1 MKCLRILSAIL
12 LALCLSFQYAQ
23 AQTGSSMTD
32 KQVKE
37 YIIREHNKGTSPQQI
52 ITKLVEK
59 GVPVD
64 QLRRVKKDLEKEQ
77 AKKQDNTFGTKAP
90 VRSDDSSETLR
101 QRKPNGDKK
110 DESLSAMEE
119 ASRKKNSSE
128 LFDFEDEAW
137 EQLDSIPQ
145 KKNIKRVIFGH
156 DIFNNKKLTFEP
168 EMNIAT
174 PSDYKLGPG
183 DAVFIDIWGAS
194 QKSIS
199 STVSPEG
206 EIDIEGFGPIQ
217 VSGLTVAQAN
227 SRLKA
232 TIGSRYSGSNIK
244 LSVGQTKTISVN
256 VMGAVETPGT
266 YTLSAFSTVFHA
278 LYMAGGVS
286 EIGSLRDIR
295 VFRNGRQ
302 ISTVDIYDYILNG
315 KLSGNIKLS
324 SGDIIIVNPYEC
336 LVNITGKIKRPM
348 FYEMKKNESVATLL
362 KYAGGFAGDAYTK
375 NLRLVRKAGGV
386 KSVYTIDE
394 FERTSFQLMD
404 EDSVFVDST
413 LNRYSNMV
421 EIKGAVFRPGMYQ
434 VDGNISTVRQL
445 IERAGGMTEDA
456 VTTRGIMHRMTK
468 ERSLQAVSLDLKGI
482 MEHTSPDVSLQ
493 NEDVIYIPS
502 NRERKLQRFLKIA
515 GEVQHPGEF
524 DYAEGTTLEDLILR
538 AGGLTDAASLIK
550 IEVSRRIRN
559 ASATKAPLFVAKTYS
574 FEMKDGFVVTG
585 EPGFVLE
592 PYDEIYVRKSP
603 GYVGQEHVLVD
614 GEVAFAGTYVLTRKN
629 YRLSDLINA
638 AGGINEQAYIGGAKL
653 IRKMSEEEKKRYQ
666 TILTGALKNDSLTS
680 KLQVGDERYIGID
693 LAGAIAHPGSELW
706 DVVLQDGDHLIIPQ
720 QNNTVSINGE
730 VLYPNTVTYKDG
742 VSLDYYIDQAGG
754 YGEKA
759 RKKRVFA
766 IQMNGTVTRVKSA
779 KDILPGCEIIVP
791 MKKEYKRMTFSEIM
805 SLGSIIATLGAVIAT
820 LVK

>member
-1 MKCLRILSAIL
+1 
-12 LALCLSFQYAQ
+12 
-23 AQTGSSMTD
+23 
-32 KQVKE
+32 
-37 YIIREHNKGTSPQQI
+37 
-52 ITKLVEK
+52 
-59 GVPVD
+59 
-64 QLRRVKKDLEKEQ
+64 
-77 AKKQDNTFGTKAP
+77 
-90 VRSDDSSETLR
+90 
-101 QRKPNGDKK
+101 
-110 DESLSAMEE
+110 
-119 ASRKKNSSE
+119 
-128 LFDFEDEAW
+128 
-137 EQLDSIPQ
+137 
-145 KKNIKRVIFGH
+145 
-156 DIFNNKKLTFEP
+156 
-168 EMNIAT
+168 
-174 PSDYKLGPG
+174 
-183 DAVFIDIWGAS
+183 
-194 QKSIS
+194 
-199 STVSPEG
+199 
-206 EIDIEGFGPIQ
+206 
-217 VSGLTVAQAN
+217 
-227 SRLKA
+227 
-232 TIGSRYSGSNIK
+232 
-244 LSVGQTKTISVN
+244 
-256 VMGAVETPGT
+256 MGAVETPGT

-502 NRERKLQRFLKIA
+502 NRERKLQRFLKIT

-693 LAGAIAHPGSELW
+693 LAGAIAHPGSEQC

-742 VSLDYYIDQAGG
+742 ASLDYYIDQAGG

-791 MKKEYKRMTFSEIM
+791 MKKERKRMTFSEIM
-805 SLGSIIATLGAVIAT
+805 SLGSITATLGAVIAT

>member
-1 MKCLRILSAIL
+1 M
-12 LALCLSFQYAQ
+12 
-23 AQTGSSMTD
+23 
-32 KQVKE
+32 
-37 YIIREHNKGTSPQQI
+37 
-52 ITKLVEK
+52 
-59 GVPVD
+59 
-64 QLRRVKKDLEKEQ
+64 
-77 AKKQDNTFGTKAP
+77 
-90 VRSDDSSETLR
+90 
-101 QRKPNGDKK
+101 
-110 DESLSAMEE
+110 SAMEE

-302 ISTVDIYDYILNG
+302 ISMVDIYDYILNG

-693 LAGAIAHPGSELW
+693 LAGAIAHPGSEQW

-742 VSLDYYIDQAGG
+742 ASLDYYIDQAGG

-791 MKKEYKRMTFSEIM
+791 MKKERKRMTFSEIM
-805 SLGSIIATLGAVIAT
+805 SLGSITATLGAVIAT

>member
-1 MKCLRILSAIL
+1 M
-12 LALCLSFQYAQ
+12 
-23 AQTGSSMTD
+23 
-32 KQVKE
+32 
-37 YIIREHNKGTSPQQI
+37 
-52 ITKLVEK
+52 
-59 GVPVD
+59 
-64 QLRRVKKDLEKEQ
+64 
-77 AKKQDNTFGTKAP
+77 
-90 VRSDDSSETLR
+90 
-101 QRKPNGDKK
+101 
-110 DESLSAMEE
+110 
-119 ASRKKNSSE
+119 
-128 LFDFEDEAW
+128 
-137 EQLDSIPQ
+137 
-145 KKNIKRVIFGH
+145 IFGH

-559 ASATKAPLFVAKTYS
+559 ASATKPPLFVAKTYS

-638 AGGINEQAYIGGAKL
+638 AGGISEQAYIGGAKL

-693 LAGAIAHPGSELW
+693 LAGAIAHPGSEQW

-742 VSLDYYIDQAGG
+742 ASLDYYIDQAGG

-791 MKKEYKRMTFSEIM
+791 MKKERKRMTFSEIM
-805 SLGSIIATLGAVIAT
+805 SLGSITATLGAVIAT

>member
-1 MKCLRILSAIL
+1 
-12 LALCLSFQYAQ
+12 
-23 AQTGSSMTD
+23 
-32 KQVKE
+32 
-37 YIIREHNKGTSPQQI
+37 
-52 ITKLVEK
+52 
-59 GVPVD
+59 
-64 QLRRVKKDLEKEQ
+64 
-77 AKKQDNTFGTKAP
+77 
-90 VRSDDSSETLR
+90 
-101 QRKPNGDKK
+101 
-110 DESLSAMEE
+110 
-119 ASRKKNSSE
+119 
-128 LFDFEDEAW
+128 
-137 EQLDSIPQ
+137 
-145 KKNIKRVIFGH
+145 
-156 DIFNNKKLTFEP
+156 
-168 EMNIAT
+168 
-174 PSDYKLGPG
+174 
-183 DAVFIDIWGAS
+183 
-194 QKSIS
+194 
-199 STVSPEG
+199 
-206 EIDIEGFGPIQ
+206 
-217 VSGLTVAQAN
+217 
-227 SRLKA
+227 
-232 TIGSRYSGSNIK
+232 
-244 LSVGQTKTISVN
+244 
-256 VMGAVETPGT
+256 
-266 YTLSAFSTVFHA
+266 
-278 LYMAGGVS
+278 
-286 EIGSLRDIR
+286 
-295 VFRNGRQ
+295 
-302 ISTVDIYDYILNG
+302 
-315 KLSGNIKLS
+315 
-324 SGDIIIVNPYEC
+324 
-336 LVNITGKIKRPM
+336 
-348 FYEMKKNESVATLL
+348 
-362 KYAGGFAGDAYTK
+362 
-375 NLRLVRKAGGV
+375 
-386 KSVYTIDE
+386 
-394 FERTSFQLMD
+394 
-404 EDSVFVDST
+404 
-413 LNRYSNMV
+413 MV

-653 IRKMSEEEKKRYQ
+653 IRKMSEEEKKKYQ

-693 LAGAIAHPGSELW
+693 LAGAIAHPGSEQW

-742 VSLDYYIDQAGG
+742 ASLDYYIDQAGG

-759 RKKRVFA
+759 CKKRVFA

-791 MKKEYKRMTFSEIM
+791 MKKERKRMTFSEIM
-805 SLGSIIATLGAVIAT
+805 SLGSITATLGAVIAT

>member
-1 MKCLRILSAIL
+1 
-12 LALCLSFQYAQ
+12 
-23 AQTGSSMTD
+23 
-32 KQVKE
+32 
-37 YIIREHNKGTSPQQI
+37 
-52 ITKLVEK
+52 
-59 GVPVD
+59 
-64 QLRRVKKDLEKEQ
+64 
-77 AKKQDNTFGTKAP
+77 
-90 VRSDDSSETLR
+90 
-101 QRKPNGDKK
+101 
-110 DESLSAMEE
+110 
-119 ASRKKNSSE
+119 
-128 LFDFEDEAW
+128 
-137 EQLDSIPQ
+137 
-145 KKNIKRVIFGH
+145 
-156 DIFNNKKLTFEP
+156 
-168 EMNIAT
+168 
-174 PSDYKLGPG
+174 
-183 DAVFIDIWGAS
+183 
-194 QKSIS
+194 
-199 STVSPEG
+199 
-206 EIDIEGFGPIQ
+206 
-217 VSGLTVAQAN
+217 
-227 SRLKA
+227 
-232 TIGSRYSGSNIK
+232 
-244 LSVGQTKTISVN
+244 
-256 VMGAVETPGT
+256 MGAVETPGT

-502 NRERKLQRFLKIA
+502 NRERKLQRFLKIT

-653 IRKMSEEEKKRYQ
+653 IRKMSEEEKKKYQ

-693 LAGAIAHPGSELW
+693 LAGAIAHPGSEQW

-791 MKKEYKRMTFSEIM
+791 MKKERKRMTFSEIM
-805 SLGSIIATLGAVIAT
+805 SLGSITATLGAVIAT

>member
-1 MKCLRILSAIL
+1 
-12 LALCLSFQYAQ
+12 
-23 AQTGSSMTD
+23 
-32 KQVKE
+32 
-37 YIIREHNKGTSPQQI
+37 
-52 ITKLVEK
+52 
-59 GVPVD
+59 
-64 QLRRVKKDLEKEQ
+64 
-77 AKKQDNTFGTKAP
+77 
-90 VRSDDSSETLR
+90 
-101 QRKPNGDKK
+101 
-110 DESLSAMEE
+110 
-119 ASRKKNSSE
+119 
-128 LFDFEDEAW
+128 
-137 EQLDSIPQ
+137 
-145 KKNIKRVIFGH
+145 
-156 DIFNNKKLTFEP
+156 
-168 EMNIAT
+168 
-174 PSDYKLGPG
+174 
-183 DAVFIDIWGAS
+183 
-194 QKSIS
+194 
-199 STVSPEG
+199 
-206 EIDIEGFGPIQ
+206 
-217 VSGLTVAQAN
+217 
-227 SRLKA
+227 
-232 TIGSRYSGSNIK
+232 
-244 LSVGQTKTISVN
+244 
-256 VMGAVETPGT
+256 MGAVETPGT

-603 GYVGQEHVLVD
+603 GYVGQKHVLVD
-614 GEVAFAGTYVLTRKN
+614 GEVAFAGTYVLPRKN

-693 LAGAIAHPGSELW
+693 LAGAIAPPGSE
-706 DVVLQDGDHLIIPQ
+706 Q
-720 QNNTVSINGE
+720 
-730 VLYPNTVTYKDG
+730 
-742 VSLDYYIDQAGG
+742 
-754 YGEKA
+754 
-759 RKKRVFA
+759 
-766 IQMNGTVTRVKSA
+766 
-779 KDILPGCEIIVP
+779 
-791 MKKEYKRMTFSEIM
+791 
-805 SLGSIIATLGAVIAT
+805 
-820 LVK
+820 

>member
-1 MKCLRILSAIL
+1 M
-12 LALCLSFQYAQ
+12 
-23 AQTGSSMTD
+23 
-32 KQVKE
+32 
-37 YIIREHNKGTSPQQI
+37 
-52 ITKLVEK
+52 
-59 GVPVD
+59 
-64 QLRRVKKDLEKEQ
+64 
-77 AKKQDNTFGTKAP
+77 
-90 VRSDDSSETLR
+90 
-101 QRKPNGDKK
+101 
-110 DESLSAMEE
+110 SAMEE

-502 NRERKLQRFLKIA
+502 NRERKLQRFLKIT

-653 IRKMSEEEKKRYQ
+653 IRKMSEEEKKKYQ

-693 LAGAIAHPGSELW
+693 LAGAIAHPGSEQW

-742 VSLDYYIDQAGG
+742 ASLDYYIDQAGG

-791 MKKEYKRMTFSEIM
+791 MKKERKRMTFSEIM
-805 SLGSIIATLGAVIAT
+805 SLGSITATLGAVIAT

>member
-1 MKCLRILSAIL
+1 
-12 LALCLSFQYAQ
+12 
-23 AQTGSSMTD
+23 
-32 KQVKE
+32 
-37 YIIREHNKGTSPQQI
+37 
-52 ITKLVEK
+52 
-59 GVPVD
+59 
-64 QLRRVKKDLEKEQ
+64 
-77 AKKQDNTFGTKAP
+77 
-90 VRSDDSSETLR
+90 
-101 QRKPNGDKK
+101 
-110 DESLSAMEE
+110 
-119 ASRKKNSSE
+119 
-128 LFDFEDEAW
+128 
-137 EQLDSIPQ
+137 
-145 KKNIKRVIFGH
+145 
-156 DIFNNKKLTFEP
+156 
-168 EMNIAT
+168 MNIAT

-559 ASATKAPLFVAKTYS
+559 ASATKPPLFVAKTYS

-638 AGGINEQAYIGGAKL
+638 AGGISEQAYIGGAKL

-693 LAGAIAHPGSELW
+693 LAGAIAHPGSEQW

-742 VSLDYYIDQAGG
+742 ASLDYYIDQAGG

-791 MKKEYKRMTFSEIM
+791 MKKERKRMTFSEIM
-805 SLGSIIATLGAVIAT
+805 SLGSITATLGAVIAT

>member
-1 MKCLRILSAIL
+1 
-12 LALCLSFQYAQ
+12 
-23 AQTGSSMTD
+23 
-32 KQVKE
+32 
-37 YIIREHNKGTSPQQI
+37 
-52 ITKLVEK
+52 
-59 GVPVD
+59 
-64 QLRRVKKDLEKEQ
+64 
-77 AKKQDNTFGTKAP
+77 
-90 VRSDDSSETLR
+90 
-101 QRKPNGDKK
+101 
-110 DESLSAMEE
+110 
-119 ASRKKNSSE
+119 
-128 LFDFEDEAW
+128 
-137 EQLDSIPQ
+137 
-145 KKNIKRVIFGH
+145 
-156 DIFNNKKLTFEP
+156 
-168 EMNIAT
+168 
-174 PSDYKLGPG
+174 
-183 DAVFIDIWGAS
+183 
-194 QKSIS
+194 
-199 STVSPEG
+199 
-206 EIDIEGFGPIQ
+206 
-217 VSGLTVAQAN
+217 
-227 SRLKA
+227 
-232 TIGSRYSGSNIK
+232 
-244 LSVGQTKTISVN
+244 
-256 VMGAVETPGT
+256 MGAVETPGT

-693 LAGAIAHPGSELW
+693 LAGAIAHPGSEQW

-720 QNNTVSINGE
+720 QNNTVFINGE

-742 VSLDYYIDQAGG
+742 ASLDYYIDQAGG

-791 MKKEYKRMTFSEIM
+791 MKKERKRMTFSEIM
-805 SLGSIIATLGAVIAT
+805 SLGSITATLGAVIAT

>member
-1 MKCLRILSAIL
+1 
-12 LALCLSFQYAQ
+12 
-23 AQTGSSMTD
+23 
-32 KQVKE
+32 
-37 YIIREHNKGTSPQQI
+37 
-52 ITKLVEK
+52 
-59 GVPVD
+59 
-64 QLRRVKKDLEKEQ
+64 
-77 AKKQDNTFGTKAP
+77 
-90 VRSDDSSETLR
+90 
-101 QRKPNGDKK
+101 
-110 DESLSAMEE
+110 
-119 ASRKKNSSE
+119 
-128 LFDFEDEAW
+128 
-137 EQLDSIPQ
+137 
-145 KKNIKRVIFGH
+145 
-156 DIFNNKKLTFEP
+156 
-168 EMNIAT
+168 
-174 PSDYKLGPG
+174 
-183 DAVFIDIWGAS
+183 
-194 QKSIS
+194 
-199 STVSPEG
+199 
-206 EIDIEGFGPIQ
+206 
-217 VSGLTVAQAN
+217 
-227 SRLKA
+227 
-232 TIGSRYSGSNIK
+232 
-244 LSVGQTKTISVN
+244 
-256 VMGAVETPGT
+256 MGAVETPGT

-375 NLRLVRKAGGV
+375 NLRLIRKAGGV

-693 LAGAIAHPGSELW
+693 LAGAIAHPGSEQW

-742 VSLDYYIDQAGG
+742 ASLDYYIDQAGG

-791 MKKEYKRMTFSEIM
+791 MKKERKRMTFSEIM
-805 SLGSIIATLGAVIAT
+805 SLGSITATLGAVIAT

>member
-1 MKCLRILSAIL
+1 
-12 LALCLSFQYAQ
+12 
-23 AQTGSSMTD
+23 
-32 KQVKE
+32 
-37 YIIREHNKGTSPQQI
+37 
-52 ITKLVEK
+52 
-59 GVPVD
+59 
-64 QLRRVKKDLEKEQ
+64 
-77 AKKQDNTFGTKAP
+77 
-90 VRSDDSSETLR
+90 
-101 QRKPNGDKK
+101 
-110 DESLSAMEE
+110 
-119 ASRKKNSSE
+119 
-128 LFDFEDEAW
+128 
-137 EQLDSIPQ
+137 
-145 KKNIKRVIFGH
+145 
-156 DIFNNKKLTFEP
+156 
-168 EMNIAT
+168 
-174 PSDYKLGPG
+174 
-183 DAVFIDIWGAS
+183 
-194 QKSIS
+194 
-199 STVSPEG
+199 
-206 EIDIEGFGPIQ
+206 
-217 VSGLTVAQAN
+217 
-227 SRLKA
+227 
-232 TIGSRYSGSNIK
+232 
-244 LSVGQTKTISVN
+244 
-256 VMGAVETPGT
+256 MGAVETPGT

-434 VDGNISTVRQL
+434 VDGSISTVRQL

-559 ASATKAPLFVAKTYS
+559 ASATKAPLLVAKTYS

-653 IRKMSEEEKKRYQ
+653 IRKMSEEEKKKYQ
-666 TILTGALKNDSLTS
+666 TILTGALKNDTLTS

-693 LAGAIAHPGSELW
+693 LAGAIAHPGSEQW

-742 VSLDYYIDQAGG
+742 ASLDYYIDQAGG

-791 MKKEYKRMTFSEIM
+791 MKKERKRMTFSEIM
-805 SLGSIIATLGAVIAT
+805 SLGSITATLGAVIAT

>member
-1 MKCLRILSAIL
+1 
-12 LALCLSFQYAQ
+12 
-23 AQTGSSMTD
+23 
-32 KQVKE
+32 
-37 YIIREHNKGTSPQQI
+37 
-52 ITKLVEK
+52 
-59 GVPVD
+59 
-64 QLRRVKKDLEKEQ
+64 
-77 AKKQDNTFGTKAP
+77 
-90 VRSDDSSETLR
+90 
-101 QRKPNGDKK
+101 
-110 DESLSAMEE
+110 
-119 ASRKKNSSE
+119 
-128 LFDFEDEAW
+128 
-137 EQLDSIPQ
+137 
-145 KKNIKRVIFGH
+145 
-156 DIFNNKKLTFEP
+156 
-168 EMNIAT
+168 
-174 PSDYKLGPG
+174 
-183 DAVFIDIWGAS
+183 
-194 QKSIS
+194 
-199 STVSPEG
+199 
-206 EIDIEGFGPIQ
+206 
-217 VSGLTVAQAN
+217 
-227 SRLKA
+227 
-232 TIGSRYSGSNIK
+232 
-244 LSVGQTKTISVN
+244 
-256 VMGAVETPGT
+256 MGAVETPGT

-502 NRERKLQRFLKIA
+502 NRERKLQRFLKIT

-653 IRKMSEEEKKRYQ
+653 IRKMSEEERKRYQ

-693 LAGAIAHPGSELW
+693 LAGAIAHPGSEQW

-742 VSLDYYIDQAGG
+742 ASLDYYIDQAGG

-791 MKKEYKRMTFSEIM
+791 MKKERKRMTFSEIM
-805 SLGSIIATLGAVIAT
+805 SLGSITATLGAVIAT

>member
-1 MKCLRILSAIL
+1 
-12 LALCLSFQYAQ
+12 
-23 AQTGSSMTD
+23 
-32 KQVKE
+32 
-37 YIIREHNKGTSPQQI
+37 
-52 ITKLVEK
+52 
-59 GVPVD
+59 
-64 QLRRVKKDLEKEQ
+64 
-77 AKKQDNTFGTKAP
+77 
-90 VRSDDSSETLR
+90 
-101 QRKPNGDKK
+101 
-110 DESLSAMEE
+110 
-119 ASRKKNSSE
+119 
-128 LFDFEDEAW
+128 
-137 EQLDSIPQ
+137 
-145 KKNIKRVIFGH
+145 
-156 DIFNNKKLTFEP
+156 
-168 EMNIAT
+168 
-174 PSDYKLGPG
+174 
-183 DAVFIDIWGAS
+183 
-194 QKSIS
+194 
-199 STVSPEG
+199 
-206 EIDIEGFGPIQ
+206 
-217 VSGLTVAQAN
+217 
-227 SRLKA
+227 
-232 TIGSRYSGSNIK
+232 
-244 LSVGQTKTISVN
+244 
-256 VMGAVETPGT
+256 MGAVETPGT

-502 NRERKLQRFLKIA
+502 NRERKLQRFLKIT

-693 LAGAIAHPGSELW
+693 LAGAIAHPGSEQW

-742 VSLDYYIDQAGG
+742 ASLDYYIDQAGG

-766 IQMNGTVTRVKSA
+766 IQMNGTVTRVKLA

-791 MKKEYKRMTFSEIM
+791 MKKERKRMTFSEIM
-805 SLGSIIATLGAVIAT
+805 SLGSITATLGAVIAT

>member
-1 MKCLRILSAIL
+1 
-12 LALCLSFQYAQ
+12 
-23 AQTGSSMTD
+23 
-32 KQVKE
+32 
-37 YIIREHNKGTSPQQI
+37 
-52 ITKLVEK
+52 
-59 GVPVD
+59 
-64 QLRRVKKDLEKEQ
+64 
-77 AKKQDNTFGTKAP
+77 
-90 VRSDDSSETLR
+90 
-101 QRKPNGDKK
+101 
-110 DESLSAMEE
+110 
-119 ASRKKNSSE
+119 
-128 LFDFEDEAW
+128 
-137 EQLDSIPQ
+137 
-145 KKNIKRVIFGH
+145 
-156 DIFNNKKLTFEP
+156 
-168 EMNIAT
+168 
-174 PSDYKLGPG
+174 
-183 DAVFIDIWGAS
+183 
-194 QKSIS
+194 
-199 STVSPEG
+199 
-206 EIDIEGFGPIQ
+206 
-217 VSGLTVAQAN
+217 
-227 SRLKA
+227 
-232 TIGSRYSGSNIK
+232 
-244 LSVGQTKTISVN
+244 
-256 VMGAVETPGT
+256 MGAVETPGT

-456 VTTRGIMHRMTK
+456 VTARGIMHRMTK

-502 NRERKLQRFLKIA
+502 NRERKLQRFLKIT

-693 LAGAIAHPGSELW
+693 LAGAIAHPGSEQW

-742 VSLDYYIDQAGG
+742 ASLDYYIDQAGG

-791 MKKEYKRMTFSEIM
+791 MKKERKRMSFSEIM
-805 SLGSIIATLGAVIAT
+805 SLGSITATLGAVIAT

>member
-1 MKCLRILSAIL
+1 
-12 LALCLSFQYAQ
+12 
-23 AQTGSSMTD
+23 
-32 KQVKE
+32 
-37 YIIREHNKGTSPQQI
+37 
-52 ITKLVEK
+52 
-59 GVPVD
+59 
-64 QLRRVKKDLEKEQ
+64 
-77 AKKQDNTFGTKAP
+77 
-90 VRSDDSSETLR
+90 
-101 QRKPNGDKK
+101 
-110 DESLSAMEE
+110 MEE

-174 PSDYKLGPG
+174 PSDYRLGPG

-502 NRERKLQRFLKIA
+502 NRERKLQRFLKIT

-559 ASATKAPLFVAKTYS
+559 ASATKAPLFVAKNYS

-614 GEVAFAGTYVLTRKN
+614 GEVTFAGTYVLTRKN

-693 LAGAIAHPGSELW
+693 LAGAIAHPGSEQW

-742 VSLDYYIDQAGG
+742 ASLDYYIDQAGG

-791 MKKEYKRMTFSEIM
+791 MKKERKRMTFSEIM
-805 SLGSIIATLGAVIAT
+805 SLGSITATLGAVIAT

>member
-1 MKCLRILSAIL
+1 
-12 LALCLSFQYAQ
+12 
-23 AQTGSSMTD
+23 
-32 KQVKE
+32 
-37 YIIREHNKGTSPQQI
+37 
-52 ITKLVEK
+52 
-59 GVPVD
+59 
-64 QLRRVKKDLEKEQ
+64 
-77 AKKQDNTFGTKAP
+77 
-90 VRSDDSSETLR
+90 
-101 QRKPNGDKK
+101 
-110 DESLSAMEE
+110 
-119 ASRKKNSSE
+119 
-128 LFDFEDEAW
+128 
-137 EQLDSIPQ
+137 
-145 KKNIKRVIFGH
+145 
-156 DIFNNKKLTFEP
+156 
-168 EMNIAT
+168 MNIAT

-502 NRERKLQRFLKIA
+502 NRERKLQRFLKIT

-614 GEVAFAGTYVLTRKN
+614 GDVAFAGTYVLTRKN

-693 LAGAIAHPGSELW
+693 LAGAIAHPGSEQW

-742 VSLDYYIDQAGG
+742 ASLDYYIDQAGG

-791 MKKEYKRMTFSEIM
+791 MKKERKRMTFSEIM
-805 SLGSIIATLGAVIAT
+805 SLGSITATLGAVIAT

>member
-1 MKCLRILSAIL
+1 MVNVDLYISEYVIYEVGQCVG
-12 LALCLSFQYAQ
+12 CLSSHHSNA
-23 AQTGSSMTD
+23 A
-32 KQVKE
+32 
-37 YIIREHNKGTSPQQI
+37 
-52 ITKLVEK
+52 
-59 GVPVD
+59 
-64 QLRRVKKDLEKEQ
+64 
-77 AKKQDNTFGTKAP
+77 
-90 VRSDDSSETLR
+90 
-101 QRKPNGDKK
+101 DKK

-266 YTLSAFSTVFHA
+266 YALSAFSTVFHA

-574 FEMKDGFVVTG
+574 FEMKDGH
-585 EPGFVLE
+585 
-592 PYDEIYVRKSP
+592 YD
-603 GYVGQEHVLVD
+603 
-614 GEVAFAGTYVLTRKN
+614 
-629 YRLSDLINA
+629 
-638 AGGINEQAYIGGAKL
+638 
-653 IRKMSEEEKKRYQ
+653 
-666 TILTGALKNDSLTS
+666 
-680 KLQVGDERYIGID
+680 
-693 LAGAIAHPGSELW
+693 
-706 DVVLQDGDHLIIPQ
+706 
-720 QNNTVSINGE
+720 
-730 VLYPNTVTYKDG
+730 
-742 VSLDYYIDQAGG
+742 
-754 YGEKA
+754 
-759 RKKRVFA
+759 
-766 IQMNGTVTRVKSA
+766 
-779 KDILPGCEIIVP
+779 C
-791 MKKEYKRMTFSEIM
+791 
-805 SLGSIIATLGAVIAT
+805 GSIITQFSIYSECVRVVFLPSLLYRCAEIRTNALIGRRFNAF
-820 LVK
+820 LY

>member
-1 MKCLRILSAIL
+1 
-12 LALCLSFQYAQ
+12 
-23 AQTGSSMTD
+23 
-32 KQVKE
+32 
-37 YIIREHNKGTSPQQI
+37 
-52 ITKLVEK
+52 
-59 GVPVD
+59 
-64 QLRRVKKDLEKEQ
+64 
-77 AKKQDNTFGTKAP
+77 
-90 VRSDDSSETLR
+90 
-101 QRKPNGDKK
+101 
-110 DESLSAMEE
+110 
-119 ASRKKNSSE
+119 
-128 LFDFEDEAW
+128 
-137 EQLDSIPQ
+137 
-145 KKNIKRVIFGH
+145 
-156 DIFNNKKLTFEP
+156 
-168 EMNIAT
+168 
-174 PSDYKLGPG
+174 
-183 DAVFIDIWGAS
+183 
-194 QKSIS
+194 
-199 STVSPEG
+199 
-206 EIDIEGFGPIQ
+206 
-217 VSGLTVAQAN
+217 
-227 SRLKA
+227 
-232 TIGSRYSGSNIK
+232 
-244 LSVGQTKTISVN
+244 
-256 VMGAVETPGT
+256 MGAVETPGT

-603 GYVGQEHVLVD
+603 GYIGQEHVLVD

-693 LAGAIAHPGSELW
+693 LAGAIAHPGSEQW

-742 VSLDYYIDQAGG
+742 ASLDYYIDQAGG

-791 MKKEYKRMTFSEIM
+791 MKKERKRMTFSEIM
-805 SLGSIIATLGAVIAT
+805 SLGSITATLGAVIAT

>member
-110 DESLSAMEE
+110 DESMSAMEE

-174 PSDYKLGPG
+174 PSDYRLGPG

-266 YTLSAFSTVFHA
+266 YTLSAFSTVSMPSIWLA
-278 LYMAGGVS
+278 A
-286 EIGSLRDIR
+286 
-295 VFRNGRQ
+295 
-302 ISTVDIYDYILNG
+302 
-315 KLSGNIKLS
+315 
-324 SGDIIIVNPYEC
+324 
-336 LVNITGKIKRPM
+336 
-348 FYEMKKNESVATLL
+348 SV
-362 KYAGGFAGDAYTK
+362 
-375 NLRLVRKAGGV
+375 RLVRCA
-386 KSVYTIDE
+386 T
-394 FERTSFQLMD
+394 
-404 EDSVFVDST
+404 SVFSEMDVRFQRWTST
-413 LNRYSNMV
+413 
-421 EIKGAVFRPGMYQ
+421 
-434 VDGNISTVRQL
+434 
-445 IERAGGMTEDA
+445 
-456 VTTRGIMHRMTK
+456 TT
-468 ERSLQAVSLDLKGI
+468 S
-482 MEHTSPDVSLQ
+482 
-493 NEDVIYIPS
+493 
-502 NRERKLQRFLKIA
+502 
-515 GEVQHPGEF
+515 
-524 DYAEGTTLEDLILR
+524 
-538 AGGLTDAASLIK
+538 
-550 IEVSRRIRN
+550 
-559 ASATKAPLFVAKTYS
+559 
-574 FEMKDGFVVTG
+574 
-585 EPGFVLE
+585 
-592 PYDEIYVRKSP
+592 
-603 GYVGQEHVLVD
+603 
-614 GEVAFAGTYVLTRKN
+614 
-629 YRLSDLINA
+629 
-638 AGGINEQAYIGGAKL
+638 
-653 IRKMSEEEKKRYQ
+653 
-666 TILTGALKNDSLTS
+666 
-680 KLQVGDERYIGID
+680 
-693 LAGAIAHPGSELW
+693 
-706 DVVLQDGDHLIIPQ
+706 
-720 QNNTVSINGE
+720 
-730 VLYPNTVTYKDG
+730 
-742 VSLDYYIDQAGG
+742 
-754 YGEKA
+754 
-759 RKKRVFA
+759 
-766 IQMNGTVTRVKSA
+766 
-779 KDILPGCEIIVP
+779 
-791 MKKEYKRMTFSEIM
+791 
-805 SLGSIIATLGAVIAT
+805 
-820 LVK
+820 

>member
-1 MKCLRILSAIL
+1 
-12 LALCLSFQYAQ
+12 
-23 AQTGSSMTD
+23 
-32 KQVKE
+32 
-37 YIIREHNKGTSPQQI
+37 
-52 ITKLVEK
+52 
-59 GVPVD
+59 
-64 QLRRVKKDLEKEQ
+64 
-77 AKKQDNTFGTKAP
+77 
-90 VRSDDSSETLR
+90 
-101 QRKPNGDKK
+101 
-110 DESLSAMEE
+110 MEE

-502 NRERKLQRFLKIA
+502 NRERKLQRFLKIT

-653 IRKMSEEEKKRYQ
+653 IRKMSEEEKKKYQ

-693 LAGAIAHPGSELW
+693 LAGAIAHPGSEQW

-742 VSLDYYIDQAGG
+742 ASLDYYIDQAGG

-791 MKKEYKRMTFSEIM
+791 MKKERKRMTFSEIM
-805 SLGSIIATLGAVIAT
+805 SLGSITATLGAVIAT

>member
-1 MKCLRILSAIL
+1 
-12 LALCLSFQYAQ
+12 
-23 AQTGSSMTD
+23 
-32 KQVKE
+32 
-37 YIIREHNKGTSPQQI
+37 
-52 ITKLVEK
+52 
-59 GVPVD
+59 
-64 QLRRVKKDLEKEQ
+64 
-77 AKKQDNTFGTKAP
+77 
-90 VRSDDSSETLR
+90 
-101 QRKPNGDKK
+101 
-110 DESLSAMEE
+110 MEE

-693 LAGAIAHPGSELW
+693 LAGAIAHPGSEQW

-742 VSLDYYIDQAGG
+742 ASLDYYIDQAGG

-791 MKKEYKRMTFSEIM
+791 MKKERKRMTFSEIM
-805 SLGSIIATLGAVIAT
+805 SLGSITATLGAVIAT

>member
-1 MKCLRILSAIL
+1 
-12 LALCLSFQYAQ
+12 
-23 AQTGSSMTD
+23 
-32 KQVKE
+32 
-37 YIIREHNKGTSPQQI
+37 
-52 ITKLVEK
+52 
-59 GVPVD
+59 
-64 QLRRVKKDLEKEQ
+64 
-77 AKKQDNTFGTKAP
+77 
-90 VRSDDSSETLR
+90 
-101 QRKPNGDKK
+101 
-110 DESLSAMEE
+110 
-119 ASRKKNSSE
+119 
-128 LFDFEDEAW
+128 
-137 EQLDSIPQ
+137 
-145 KKNIKRVIFGH
+145 
-156 DIFNNKKLTFEP
+156 
-168 EMNIAT
+168 
-174 PSDYKLGPG
+174 
-183 DAVFIDIWGAS
+183 
-194 QKSIS
+194 
-199 STVSPEG
+199 
-206 EIDIEGFGPIQ
+206 
-217 VSGLTVAQAN
+217 
-227 SRLKA
+227 
-232 TIGSRYSGSNIK
+232 
-244 LSVGQTKTISVN
+244 
-256 VMGAVETPGT
+256 
-266 YTLSAFSTVFHA
+266 
-278 LYMAGGVS
+278 MAGGVS

-693 LAGAIAHPGSELW
+693 LAGAIAHPGSEQW

-742 VSLDYYIDQAGG
+742 ASLDYYIDQAGG

-791 MKKEYKRMTFSEIM
+791 MKKERKRMTFSEIM
-805 SLGSIIATLGAVIAT
+805 SLGSITATLGAVIAT

>member
-1 MKCLRILSAIL
+1 
-12 LALCLSFQYAQ
+12 
-23 AQTGSSMTD
+23 
-32 KQVKE
+32 
-37 YIIREHNKGTSPQQI
+37 
-52 ITKLVEK
+52 
-59 GVPVD
+59 
-64 QLRRVKKDLEKEQ
+64 
-77 AKKQDNTFGTKAP
+77 
-90 VRSDDSSETLR
+90 
-101 QRKPNGDKK
+101 
-110 DESLSAMEE
+110 MEE

-286 EIGSLRDIR
+286 EIGSLRDIC

-603 GYVGQEHVLVD
+603 GYVGQKHVLVD

-653 IRKMSEEEKKRYQ
+653 IRKMSEEEKKKYQ

-693 LAGAIAHPGSELW
+693 LAGAIAHPGSEQW

-742 VSLDYYIDQAGG
+742 ASLDYYIDQAGG

-791 MKKEYKRMTFSEIM
+791 MKKERKRMTFSEIM
-805 SLGSIIATLGAVIAT
+805 SLGSITATLGAVIAT

>member
-1 MKCLRILSAIL
+1 
-12 LALCLSFQYAQ
+12 
-23 AQTGSSMTD
+23 
-32 KQVKE
+32 
-37 YIIREHNKGTSPQQI
+37 
-52 ITKLVEK
+52 
-59 GVPVD
+59 
-64 QLRRVKKDLEKEQ
+64 
-77 AKKQDNTFGTKAP
+77 
-90 VRSDDSSETLR
+90 
-101 QRKPNGDKK
+101 
-110 DESLSAMEE
+110 
-119 ASRKKNSSE
+119 
-128 LFDFEDEAW
+128 
-137 EQLDSIPQ
+137 
-145 KKNIKRVIFGH
+145 
-156 DIFNNKKLTFEP
+156 
-168 EMNIAT
+168 
-174 PSDYKLGPG
+174 
-183 DAVFIDIWGAS
+183 
-194 QKSIS
+194 
-199 STVSPEG
+199 
-206 EIDIEGFGPIQ
+206 
-217 VSGLTVAQAN
+217 
-227 SRLKA
+227 
-232 TIGSRYSGSNIK
+232 
-244 LSVGQTKTISVN
+244 
-256 VMGAVETPGT
+256 MGAVETPGT

-550 IEVSRRIRN
+550 IEVSRCIRN

-653 IRKMSEEEKKRYQ
+653 IRKMSEEEKKKYQ

-680 KLQVGDERYIGID
+680 KLQVGDERYVGID
-693 LAGAIAHPGSELW
+693 LAGAIAHPGSEQW

-742 VSLDYYIDQAGG
+742 ASLDYYIDQAGG
-754 YGEKA
+754 YGENA

-791 MKKEYKRMTFSEIM
+791 MKKERKRMTFSEIM
-805 SLGSIIATLGAVIAT
+805 SLGSITATLGAVIAT

>member
-1 MKCLRILSAIL
+1 
-12 LALCLSFQYAQ
+12 
-23 AQTGSSMTD
+23 
-32 KQVKE
+32 
-37 YIIREHNKGTSPQQI
+37 
-52 ITKLVEK
+52 
-59 GVPVD
+59 
-64 QLRRVKKDLEKEQ
+64 
-77 AKKQDNTFGTKAP
+77 
-90 VRSDDSSETLR
+90 
-101 QRKPNGDKK
+101 
-110 DESLSAMEE
+110 
-119 ASRKKNSSE
+119 
-128 LFDFEDEAW
+128 
-137 EQLDSIPQ
+137 
-145 KKNIKRVIFGH
+145 
-156 DIFNNKKLTFEP
+156 
-168 EMNIAT
+168 
-174 PSDYKLGPG
+174 
-183 DAVFIDIWGAS
+183 
-194 QKSIS
+194 
-199 STVSPEG
+199 
-206 EIDIEGFGPIQ
+206 
-217 VSGLTVAQAN
+217 
-227 SRLKA
+227 
-232 TIGSRYSGSNIK
+232 
-244 LSVGQTKTISVN
+244 
-256 VMGAVETPGT
+256 MGAVETPGT

-559 ASATKAPLFVAKTYS
+559 ASATKAPLLVAKTYS
-574 FEMKDGFVVTG
+574 FEMQDGFVVTG

-693 LAGAIAHPGSELW
+693 LAGAIAHPGSEQW

-742 VSLDYYIDQAGG
+742 ASLDYYIDQAGG

-791 MKKEYKRMTFSEIM
+791 MKKERKRMTFSEIM
-805 SLGSIIATLGAVIAT
+805 SLGSITATLGAVIAT

>member
-1 MKCLRILSAIL
+1 
-12 LALCLSFQYAQ
+12 
-23 AQTGSSMTD
+23 
-32 KQVKE
+32 
-37 YIIREHNKGTSPQQI
+37 
-52 ITKLVEK
+52 
-59 GVPVD
+59 
-64 QLRRVKKDLEKEQ
+64 
-77 AKKQDNTFGTKAP
+77 
-90 VRSDDSSETLR
+90 
-101 QRKPNGDKK
+101 
-110 DESLSAMEE
+110 
-119 ASRKKNSSE
+119 
-128 LFDFEDEAW
+128 
-137 EQLDSIPQ
+137 
-145 KKNIKRVIFGH
+145 
-156 DIFNNKKLTFEP
+156 
-168 EMNIAT
+168 
-174 PSDYKLGPG
+174 
-183 DAVFIDIWGAS
+183 
-194 QKSIS
+194 
-199 STVSPEG
+199 
-206 EIDIEGFGPIQ
+206 
-217 VSGLTVAQAN
+217 
-227 SRLKA
+227 
-232 TIGSRYSGSNIK
+232 
-244 LSVGQTKTISVN
+244 
-256 VMGAVETPGT
+256 MGAVETPGT

-515 GEVQHPGEF
+515 GEVLHPGEF
-524 DYAEGTTLEDLILR
+524 DYAEGTTLEDLILC

-693 LAGAIAHPGSELW
+693 LAGAIAHPGSEQW

-730 VLYPNTVTYKDG
+730 VLCPNTVTYKDG
-742 VSLDYYIDQAGG
+742 ASLDYYIDQAGG

-766 IQMNGTVTRVKSA
+766 IQMNGTITRVKSA

-791 MKKEYKRMTFSEIM
+791 MKKERKRMTFSEIM
-805 SLGSIIATLGAVIAT
+805 SLGSITATLGAVIAT

>member
-1 MKCLRILSAIL
+1 
-12 LALCLSFQYAQ
+12 
-23 AQTGSSMTD
+23 
-32 KQVKE
+32 
-37 YIIREHNKGTSPQQI
+37 
-52 ITKLVEK
+52 
-59 GVPVD
+59 
-64 QLRRVKKDLEKEQ
+64 
-77 AKKQDNTFGTKAP
+77 
-90 VRSDDSSETLR
+90 
-101 QRKPNGDKK
+101 
-110 DESLSAMEE
+110 MEE

-524 DYAEGTTLEDLILR
+524 DYAEGTTLENLILR

-693 LAGAIAHPGSELW
+693 LAGAIAHPGSEQW

-742 VSLDYYIDQAGG
+742 ASLDYYIDQAGG

-791 MKKEYKRMTFSEIM
+791 MKKERKRMTFSEIM
-805 SLGSIIATLGAVIAT
+805 SLGSITATLGAVIAT

>member
-1 MKCLRILSAIL
+1 
-12 LALCLSFQYAQ
+12 
-23 AQTGSSMTD
+23 
-32 KQVKE
+32 
-37 YIIREHNKGTSPQQI
+37 
-52 ITKLVEK
+52 
-59 GVPVD
+59 
-64 QLRRVKKDLEKEQ
+64 
-77 AKKQDNTFGTKAP
+77 
-90 VRSDDSSETLR
+90 
-101 QRKPNGDKK
+101 
-110 DESLSAMEE
+110 
-119 ASRKKNSSE
+119 
-128 LFDFEDEAW
+128 
-137 EQLDSIPQ
+137 
-145 KKNIKRVIFGH
+145 
-156 DIFNNKKLTFEP
+156 
-168 EMNIAT
+168 
-174 PSDYKLGPG
+174 
-183 DAVFIDIWGAS
+183 
-194 QKSIS
+194 
-199 STVSPEG
+199 
-206 EIDIEGFGPIQ
+206 
-217 VSGLTVAQAN
+217 
-227 SRLKA
+227 
-232 TIGSRYSGSNIK
+232 
-244 LSVGQTKTISVN
+244 
-256 VMGAVETPGT
+256 MGAVETPGT

-394 FERTSFQLMD
+394 FECTSFQLMD

-550 IEVSRRIRN
+550 IDVSRRIRN
-559 ASATKAPLFVAKTYS
+559 ASATKASLFVAKTYS

-653 IRKMSEEEKKRYQ
+653 IRKMSEEEKKKYQ

-693 LAGAIAHPGSELW
+693 LAGAIAHPGSEQW

-742 VSLDYYIDQAGG
+742 ASLDYYIDQAGG

-791 MKKEYKRMTFSEIM
+791 MKKERKRMTFSEIM
-805 SLGSIIATLGAVIAT
+805 SLGSITATLGAVIAT

>member
-1 MKCLRILSAIL
+1 
-12 LALCLSFQYAQ
+12 
-23 AQTGSSMTD
+23 
-32 KQVKE
+32 
-37 YIIREHNKGTSPQQI
+37 
-52 ITKLVEK
+52 
-59 GVPVD
+59 
-64 QLRRVKKDLEKEQ
+64 
-77 AKKQDNTFGTKAP
+77 
-90 VRSDDSSETLR
+90 
-101 QRKPNGDKK
+101 
-110 DESLSAMEE
+110 
-119 ASRKKNSSE
+119 
-128 LFDFEDEAW
+128 
-137 EQLDSIPQ
+137 
-145 KKNIKRVIFGH
+145 
-156 DIFNNKKLTFEP
+156 
-168 EMNIAT
+168 
-174 PSDYKLGPG
+174 
-183 DAVFIDIWGAS
+183 
-194 QKSIS
+194 
-199 STVSPEG
+199 
-206 EIDIEGFGPIQ
+206 
-217 VSGLTVAQAN
+217 
-227 SRLKA
+227 
-232 TIGSRYSGSNIK
+232 
-244 LSVGQTKTISVN
+244 
-256 VMGAVETPGT
+256 MGAVETPGT

-693 LAGAIAHPGSELW
+693 LAGAIAHPGSEQW

-742 VSLDYYIDQAGG
+742 ASLDYYIDQAGG

-791 MKKEYKRMTFSEIM
+791 MKKERKRMTFSEIM
-805 SLGSIIATLGAVIAT
+805 SLGSITATLGAVIAT